1 MSENGPSKIPGA
13 LQEKMSD
20 GGSGKASTDSQIEL
34 QLLVN
39 ARPGR
44 VSDVE
49 AAIRNSGGKVRSAN
63 GGYVAADVPAGKV
76 KNVAENASVRRIQER
91 RNPEAHAVDDKY
103 VSEGLD
109 AVGADILQDSDIT
122 GDGARIAVIDGY
134 FHTENPKYEDQI
146 VGKVG
151 DSTYFT
157 TDIEYNNLSYSGPT
171 KQHGTACAEIVSD
184 IAPDAELV
192 LATVFGR
199 NTFGEIM
206 DEIEQTHDPDAATM
220 SLGYYIGQRIDGE
233 DYYSARIDEFT
244 DGGRLFA
251 VSAGNEAGDHW
262 DGPFSNDGKDLMEFD
277 SSLSTPTRYPV
288 LMDPVK
294 STAVVIVHWDA
305 DWSQDSQRYEA
316 RLYESES
323 SDTPIVTERT
333 TNPVEE
339 VALSPDQHSGDIQY
353 YLEIERID
361 ATGNEQFDLFT
372 WNRAALDG
380 PTTPERSIGIP
391 ATSSDDRLCSV
402 AAVQATSAGAT
413 KEEYLKSYSSQGPT
427 QDGRRGIDVAAPSVV
442 STTAVGDAGG
452 YGALQNGRR
461 FGGTSAASPHL
472 GGAFGLLFGN
482 QVDATPDEV
491 LSDVF
496 DAGQAIEDPDVSAP
510 DTENTKIGFGYLDAL
525 GATDVLSV
533 AANGAETS
541 QGGQATINVSAS
553 NAEQVTIQQLWTDWN
568 LADEDSDG
576 GSSILNIGSE
586 GTYTVSWG
594 SIQDSVAPSIAVEL
608 PGSTY
613 AGGTYRITVS
623 GTNGSKSKEDT
634 ADIQIK

>member
-1 MSENGPSKIPGA
+1 
-13 LQEKMSD
+13 
-20 GGSGKASTDSQIEL
+20 
-34 QLLVN
+34 
-39 ARPGR
+39 
-44 VSDVE
+44 
-49 AAIRNSGGKVRSAN
+49 
-63 GGYVAADVPAGKV
+63 
-76 KNVAENASVRRIQER
+76 
-91 RNPEAHAVDDKY
+91 
-103 VSEGLD
+103 
-109 AVGADILQDSDIT
+109 
-122 GDGARIAVIDGY
+122 
-134 FHTENPKYEDQI
+134 
-146 VGKVG
+146 
-151 DSTYFT
+151 
-157 TDIEYNNLSYSGPT
+157 
-171 KQHGTACAEIVSD
+171 VSD

-206 DEIEQTHDPDAATM
+206 DEIEQTYDPDAATM
-220 SLGYYIGQRIDGE
+220 SLGYYIGQRIDGG
-233 DYYSARIDEFT
+233 DYYSTRVDQFT

-262 DGPFSNDGKDLMEFD
+262 DGPFSNDGSDLMEFD

-288 LMDPVK
+288 LMNPVN

-339 VALSPDQHSGDIQY
+339 VALSPDQHSGGTQTY

-380 PTTPERSIGIP
+380 PTTAERSIGIP
-391 ATSSDDRLCSV
+391 ATSPDDRLCSV
-402 AAVQATSAGAT
+402 AAVQATSTGAT

-442 STTAVGDAGG
+442 STTEVGDAGG
-452 YGALQNGRR
+452 YGALEDDGG

-482 QVDATPDEV
+482 QIDATPDEV

-510 DTENTKIGFGYLDAL
+510 GKENTKIGFGYLDAI

-533 AANGAETS
+533 AANGAEIS
-541 QGGQATINVSAS
+541 QGGQATIDISAS
-553 NAEQVTIQQLWTDWN
+553 NAEQVTIQELWTDWN
-568 LADEDSDG
+568 LVSENFDG
-576 GSSILNIGSE
+576 GSSTSNIGLE
-586 GTYTVSWG
+586 GTYTVDWG
-594 SIQDSVAPSIAVEL
+594 SIQDSAAPSITVEL

-613 AGGTYRITVS
+613 VGGTYRINVS
-623 GTNGSKSKEDT
+623 GTNGSESKEDT